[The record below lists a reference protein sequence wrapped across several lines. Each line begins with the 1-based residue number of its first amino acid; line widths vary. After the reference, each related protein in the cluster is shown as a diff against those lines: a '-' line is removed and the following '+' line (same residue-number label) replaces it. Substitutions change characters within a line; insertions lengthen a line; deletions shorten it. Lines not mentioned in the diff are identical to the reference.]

1 MSTEFLDLNGLK
13 TYNDKVNAKLA
24 KKVDKTAIEASL
36 TSDDDD
42 KVLAASQGKA
52 LNTKITTASTTAST
66 NKADIAKIK
75 TDYIPNSLKGA
86 HSGLAMLDANGKLV
100 SSQMPDGMDTIVEY
114 AARANFPAT
123 GEAHYIYLALD
134 TNISY
139 RWSGSTYVQLDKTIG
154 IGETAT
160 SAYAGIKGKANR
172 DDIET
177 LKTGKLDATSIITDA
192 EINALP

>member
-1 MSTEFLDLNGLK
+1 MATEFLDLNGLK

-24 KKVDKTAIEASL
+24 KKIDKTAIDASL

-42 KVLAASQGKA
+42 KVLAASQGKV
-52 LNTKITTASTTAST
+52 LNAKVTAATTKATANETEITG
-66 NKADIAKIK
+66 IK
-75 TDYIPNSLKGA
+75 SDYIKSTEKGA
-86 HSGLAMLDANGKLV
+86 HSGVAQLDATGKIV
-100 SSQMPDGMDTIVEY
+100 ASQMPSGMDTIVEY
-114 AARANFPAT
+114 AARANFPAS

-134 TNISY
+134 ENLSY
-139 RWSGSTYVQLDKTIG
+139 RWSGSTYVVLDKTIG

-160 SAYAGIKGKANR
+160 SAYAGSKGKANR